1 MIEEKVEKKV
11 SLKLP
16 NKSFVPKNKAQT
28 QELQKE
34 ISVSVVEP
42 TPKVIEEP
50 KVEEIF
56 RGKSTFTLKEMVE
69 IRK

>member
-1 MIEEKVEKKV
+1 M

-28 QELQKE
+28 QEPQKE
-34 ISVSVVEP
+34 IPALDVEP
-42 TPKVIEEP
+42 VPKVIEEP
-50 KVEEIF
+50 KIEEIF